1 MKGTHKHYKWEVLAL
16 LWMAYLLNQ
25 ADRQVFNTVLPQ
37 IQETLNLGDT
47 EVGWIATIFNFCYAL
62 MVPFGGMAGD
72 RFSRKWVV
80 TIAILFWSVATMFTG
95 LATGVIMLILLRSVA
110 TGGGEAFF
118 GPANYSLLGQ
128 YHTDTRAR
136 AMSIHQ
142 TSYYVGVI
150 LAGWLAGYI
159 AEKLGWEYSFIIF
172 GAAGIVW
179 GIVMALRLKD
189 KKEAACHVDEAPRND
204 AQKPGILDGF
214 KVVFTTPTALILTIG
229 FSGFIFV
236 ITGYMTW
243 VPTFLQEEFSMS
255 VTNAGL
261 HSMLWTYI
269 AAFAGVLL
277 AGTLSDKMAV
287 KNRKVRMDIQGL
299 GLILGALF
307 LFFVKADATI
317 WVVYACFAG
326 WGFFRAFFDANIYT
340 VLYDVTPSRLHASC
354 SSALITTGFAVG
366 ALAPVVLGAIVEV
379 PKEVESPNNVKVVM
393 VDDKVALSWE
403 DSSKEEYGYNIFMR
417 EASSEEF
424 AEPIATISP
433 VTGKDTTYCLP
444 AAIDTTKNYV
454 FAVQAK
460 GEKVV
465 NNSWIVDTEGNSVI
479 PKEAVKA
486 DWGKAFVLLGIIWVI
501 CGLMMLW
508 ASRKYY
514 QKDYDKINK

>member
-37 IQETLNLGDT
+37 IKEAFSIGNT
-47 EVGWIATIFNFCYAL
+47 EVGLIATVFNLCYAV
-62 MVPFGGMAGD
+62 MVPLGGLAGD
-72 RFSRKWVV
+72 RLSRKWVT

-95 LATGVIMLILLRSVA
+95 LASGVMMLILLRSVA

-159 AEKLGWEYSFIIF
+159 ADKLGWQYSFIIF
-172 GAAGIVW
+172 GAAGVVW
-179 GIVMALRLKD
+179 GIVMAIRLRD
-189 KKEAACHVDEAPRND
+189 KKGIAGKAGNDGSDVIPSAAEES
-204 AQKPGILDGF
+204 KPGILDGF
-214 KVVFTTPTALILTIG
+214 KTVFTTPTALILTIG

-243 VPTFLQEEFSMS
+243 VPAFLQGEYGMS
-255 VTNAGL
+255 TTDAGL

-287 KNRKVRMDIQGL
+287 KDRKIRMVIQGV
-299 GLILGALF
+299 GLLVGSVF
-307 LFFVKADATI
+307 LFFVNAAAPVWI
-317 WVVYACFAG
+317 IYLSFAG

-366 ALAPVVLGAIVEV
+366 ALAPMVLGMLIPEPSGIVSLSGDASGWNIVTKGAGPEEIRASWAVAFKVLAIV
-379 PKEVESPNNVKVVM
+379 
-393 VDDKVALSWE
+393 W
-403 DSSKEEYGYNIFMR
+403 
-417 EASSEEF
+417 
-424 AEPIATISP
+424 IA
-433 VTGKDTTYCLP
+433 
-444 AAIDTTKNYV
+444 
-454 FAVQAK
+454 
-460 GEKVV
+460 
-465 NNSWIVDTEGNSVI
+465 
-479 PKEAVKA
+479 
-486 DWGKAFVLLGIIWVI
+486 
-501 CGLMMLW
+501 CGAMMLW
-508 ASRKYY
+508 ASRKFY
-514 QKDYDKINK
+514 QKDYDKINR

>member
-37 IQETLNLGDT
+37 IQESLNISRT
-47 EVGWIATIFNFCYAL
+47 EVGLIATIFSFCYAL

-72 RFSRKWVV
+72 RLSRKWVT

-95 LATGVIMLILLRSVA
+95 LATGVVMLILLRSVA

-159 AEKLGWEYSFIIF
+159 AEKLGWQYSFIIF
-172 GAAGIVW
+172 GAAGVIW
-179 GIVMALRLKD
+179 GIVMAFRLKD
-189 KKEAACHVDEAPRND
+189 KKEEKPVISSEVEKSD
-204 AQKPGILDGF
+204 KPGILDGF
-214 KVVFTTPTALILTIG
+214 KTVFTTPTALILTIG

-243 VPTFLQEEFSMS
+243 VPAFLQREFGMS
-255 VTNAGL
+255 VTDAGL
-261 HSMLWTYI
+261 HSMLWTYL

-277 AGTLSDKMAV
+277 AGTLSDKTAHLD
-287 KNRKVRMDIQGL
+287 RKIRMVIQAA
-299 GLILGALF
+299 GLILGASF
-307 LFFVKADATI
+307 LFFVNADASI

-340 VLYDVTPSRLHASC
+340 VLYDVTPARLHASC

-366 ALAPVVLGAIVEV
+366 ALAPVVLGYIVEL
-379 PKEVESPNNVKVVM
+379 PKTQKNPSEVVI
-393 VDDKVALSWE
+393 VAGNDSKISLSWKDNAKDE
-403 DSSKEEYGYNIFMR
+403 TGYNLYMW
-417 EASSEEF
+417 EAAEETYGEPF
-424 AEPIATISP
+424 ATVKSD
-433 VTGKDTTYCLP
+433 VNTYSL
-444 AAIDTTKNYV
+444 DSLDMDKNYV
-454 FAVQAK
+454 FAVQATGK
-460 GEKVV
+460 NPV
-465 NNSWIVDTEGNSVI
+465 NNSQIITSEGKNI
-479 PKEAVKA
+479 TPRDAAKA
-486 DWGKAFVLLGIIWVI
+486 DWTKAFILLGIIWLV
-501 CGLMMLW
+501 CGVLMLW
-508 ASRKYY
+508 AGRKYY
-514 QKDYDKINK
+514 QRDYDKINK